1 MQIYIVGLISNLL
14 KHVDGSYSFFGFV
27 VLCFIC
33 LNIYYVQLEK
43 HMPIKKNTE
52 IIVEILTP

>member
-14 KHVDGSYSFFGFV
+14 KHVDGSYSLFGFV

>member
-14 KHVDGSYSFFGFV
+14 RYVDGSYSFFGFV

-33 LNIYYVQLEK
+33 LNIYDVQLEK
-43 HMPIKKNTE
+43 HMPIKTNT
-52 IIVEILTP
+52 

>member
-1 MQIYIVGLISNLL
+1 MQIYIVGLISFLL

-33 LNIYYVQLEK
+33 LNIYDVQLEK
-43 HMPIKKNTE
+43 HRPIKK
-52 IIVEILTP
+52 IHR